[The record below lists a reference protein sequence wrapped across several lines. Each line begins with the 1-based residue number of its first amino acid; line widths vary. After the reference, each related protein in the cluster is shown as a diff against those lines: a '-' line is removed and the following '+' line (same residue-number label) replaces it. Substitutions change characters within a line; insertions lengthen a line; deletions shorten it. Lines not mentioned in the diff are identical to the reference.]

1 MAAKVKTRY
10 LRIVRCGDTAWTE
23 QDRISGATDLPL
35 SEAGRAALAEEIANL
50 EPGKVA
56 TVYHPGDE
64 AATETAATFAAA
76 LKARTKVVPELA
88 DPNLG
93 ILEGLTQQEFAE
105 RFCKRHKQWHEDPLS
120 MSAPEGEDFLAAQ
133 SRLFDAVAR
142 ILRSSR
148 SEEVVLVLH
157 SLATGFLKCW
167 LLGQPSSEL
176 WRVLEERPRV
186 ERFAIDSSVADA
198 LEGAATREVAS

>member
-1 MAAKVKTRY
+1 M
-10 LRIVRCGDTAWTE
+10 
-23 QDRISGATDLPL
+23 
-35 SEAGRAALAEEIANL
+35 
-50 EPGKVA
+50 
-56 TVYHPGDE
+56 
-64 AATETAATFAAA
+64 
-76 LKARTKVVPELA
+76 KARTKVVPELA

-133 SRLFDAVAR
+133 SRLFDAVVR
-142 ILRSSR
+142 ILRRSR